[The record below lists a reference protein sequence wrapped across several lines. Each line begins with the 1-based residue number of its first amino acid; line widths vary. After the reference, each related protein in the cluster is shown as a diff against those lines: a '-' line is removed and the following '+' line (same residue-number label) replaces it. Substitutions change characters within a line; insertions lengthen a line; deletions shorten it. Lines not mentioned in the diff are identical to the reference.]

1 MSSFNDHKKVLRGL
15 LAAHFPSVY
24 YQLCPPDAGFPR
36 AEFELR
42 QLSVDDIPYEK
53 YILTLNCYDKK
64 QNETMD
70 DLIDAFIRSADKSI
84 RYTENHYYQIYYQND
99 RQPIAE
105 ADKSLKR
112 IMLTFEVRVYLRS
125 EI

>member
-84 RYTENHYYQIYYQND
+84 RYTENHYYQIYYKHIIQY
-99 RQPIAE
+99 QKKPQYQHPSE
-105 ADKSLKR
+105 SL
-112 IMLTFEVRVYLRS
+112 IQYGFYFYPYF
-125 EI
+125 